1 MAHDEHGDS
10 SEGRESGNPKSTS
23 DKKSMS
29 DDLFN
34 KIIDYVQGGISTFV
48 AFLFLLITVGAIFGA
63 LVVAHSGGIE
73 GIAPILLITP
83 ALLGFV
89 AYYNRDFAVAIF
101 VLLFIFFIFL

>member
-1 MAHDEHGDS
+1 MAHNVHGES
-10 SEGRESGNPKSTS
+10 TEGRESGNPKSSS

-34 KIIDYVQGGISTFV
+34 KIIDYVQGGIATFV
-48 AFLFLLITVGAIFGA
+48 AFLFLLITLGAIFGA
-63 LVVAHSGGIE
+63 LVVTRSGGLS

-101 VLLFIFFIFL
+101 ALLFLFFIFL